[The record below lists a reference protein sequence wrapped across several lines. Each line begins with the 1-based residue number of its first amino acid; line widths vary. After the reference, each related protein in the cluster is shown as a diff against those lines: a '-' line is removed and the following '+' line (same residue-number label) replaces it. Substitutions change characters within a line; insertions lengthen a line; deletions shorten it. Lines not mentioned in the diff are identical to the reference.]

1 MSDSSGDEGAGMM
14 GTGTIRNIQ
23 NQPHDEVRA
32 WPAPAAAPRGLT
44 SPASQEL
51 ALSDEESGEDL
62 GPVGADPFARGP
74 PGGDYG
80 ARGAVPAR
88 PPGGPPVVRG
98 GVPRGGGRGTRTR
111 RLTREG
117 SHSGGAGEGFARG
130 DSPPAGP
137 GDDEMGGPG
146 AYEEEDDLGGTAAMG
161 LEEGGAN
168 EPDMTGM
175 EEQEERATTILQSAM
190 PAQNQKETMQ
200 AMPEPSSSPA
210 SGASRP
216 SSNNTGYDPDDFAG
230 LEVSP
235 EVGELFQ
242 YIARYKPVSS
252 SLDTKLK
259 PFIPDLLPAVGDI
272 DEFIK
277 VPRPDGK
284 LDELGLKV
292 LDEPAAK
299 QSDPT
304 VLNLQLRL
312 ASKQANLKPLEVTRL
327 EASEQNPQRIGN
339 WIESIEQ
346 LHKNRPPAV
355 VMYSNNVPEIDHLM
369 QEWEPQMQDTLRRNQ
384 LPDENLDISIQDFAK
399 VACAILGIPIYSNHV
414 ESLHVLFTL
423 LLELQNNPFVGEAKQ
438 NEFQSAQ
445 FA

>member
-1 MSDSSGDEGAGMM
+1 
-14 GTGTIRNIQ
+14 
-23 NQPHDEVRA
+23 
-32 WPAPAAAPRGLT
+32 
-44 SPASQEL
+44 
-51 ALSDEESGEDL
+51 
-62 GPVGADPFARGP
+62 
-74 PGGDYG
+74 
-80 ARGAVPAR
+80 
-88 PPGGPPVVRG
+88 
-98 GVPRGGGRGTRTR
+98 
-111 RLTREG
+111 
-117 SHSGGAGEGFARG
+117 
-130 DSPPAGP
+130 
-137 GDDEMGGPG
+137 MGGPG
-146 AYEEEDDLGGTAAMG
+146 AYEEEEDLGGTAAMG

-190 PAQNQKETMQ
+190 PAQSQKETMQ

-216 SSNNTGYDPDDFAG
+216 SSNNTGYDPDEFAG

-252 SLDTKLK
+252 SLDTRLK

-304 VLNLQLRL
+304 VLNLQLRS

-355 VMYSNNVPEIDHLM
+355 VMYSNNVPEIGHLM

-399 VACAILGIPIYSNHV
+399 VAFAILGIPIYSNHV

>member
-1 MSDSSGDEGAGMM
+1 M
-14 GTGTIRNIQ
+14 
-23 NQPHDEVRA
+23 
-32 WPAPAAAPRGLT
+32 
-44 SPASQEL
+44 
-51 ALSDEESGEDL
+51 
-62 GPVGADPFARGP
+62 
-74 PGGDYG
+74 
-80 ARGAVPAR
+80 
-88 PPGGPPVVRG
+88 
-98 GVPRGGGRGTRTR
+98 
-111 RLTREG
+111 
-117 SHSGGAGEGFARG
+117 
-130 DSPPAGP
+130 
-137 GDDEMGGPG
+137 
-146 AYEEEDDLGGTAAMG
+146 
-161 LEEGGAN
+161 
-168 EPDMTGM
+168 
-175 EEQEERATTILQSAM
+175 
-190 PAQNQKETMQ
+190 
-200 AMPEPSSSPA
+200 
-210 SGASRP
+210 
-216 SSNNTGYDPDDFAG
+216 
-230 LEVSP
+230 SP

-304 VLNLQLRL
+304 VLNLQLRS

-399 VACAILGIPIYSNHV
+399 VACAILDIPIYSNHV

-438 NEFQSAQ
+438 NDFQSAQ